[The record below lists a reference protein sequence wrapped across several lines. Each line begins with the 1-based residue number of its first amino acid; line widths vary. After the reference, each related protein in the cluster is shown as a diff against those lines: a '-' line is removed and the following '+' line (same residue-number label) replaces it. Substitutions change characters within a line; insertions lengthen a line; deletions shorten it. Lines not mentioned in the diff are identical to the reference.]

1 MVAFIAPCVGLT
13 VGRAQSRSCSPRSVR
28 PFHVPL
34 LPVAPVRAAGVG
46 LRMATKLT
54 KEKGTAERPYKI
66 AVLTGDGAGP
76 AVTDVAISVL
86 ESVGSFADIHFDFE
100 RLPYASDSDA
110 STVAPETLAACKAAD
125 AVLRGP
131 QGKTRADS
139 AHDSLRAGLGLFAQ
153 LRPVTVTEQLVGQS
167 PLRPDIVTGM
177 DLLVVR
183 EVSGG
188 ALPYTPPV
196 GDDGSDDSASSVMS
210 YDTATVERIGQVAL
224 SAAALRSGRVTN
236 VDKADAMKVSA
247 FWRRKLHDYFAK
259 AAKNRPE
266 ILLDDLY
273 VDDFCR
279 EVVLRPRAFDVV
291 VTSNLFGDLLCE
303 TAAALSGPQ
312 RLSPSAWFGDG
323 VAVFGPADVYNLSAY
338 PESTMGKTIRNSSLV
353 ANPVSTI
360 RAVAMML
367 RYALS
372 EPAAANLIQQAL
384 ARTMDA
390 VRTLDAPAYVGMQEM
405 LAGNAPLVDAAGFGD
420 AMLSS
425 LDVMYAL
432 EVVCAPEECGE

>member
-196 GDDGSDDSASSVMS
+196 GDDWSDDSASSVMS

-266 ILLDDLY
+266 ILLDDL
-273 VDDFCR
+273 VRLVGLLFCWMSGR
-279 EVVLRPRAFDVV
+279 GARSLQGWPWCEPEAAFVMV
-291 VTSNLFGDLLCE
+291 
-303 TAAALSGPQ
+303 Q
-312 RLSPSAWFGDG
+312 RRR
-323 VAVFGPADVYNLSAY
+323 VAVRFRL
-338 PESTMGKTIRNSSLV
+338 SSLV
-353 ANPVSTI
+353 
-360 RAVAMML
+360 
-367 RYALS
+367 RY
-372 EPAAANLIQQAL
+372 
-384 ARTMDA
+384 
-390 VRTLDAPAYVGMQEM
+390 
-405 LAGNAPLVDAAGFGD
+405 
-420 AMLSS
+420 
-425 LDVMYAL
+425 
-432 EVVCAPEECGE
+432 

>member
-1 MVAFIAPCVGLT
+1 MTMAAFIAPWVGLT
-13 VGRAQSRSCSPRSVR
+13 VGRTQSRSCSRRSAR

-54 KEKGTAERPYKI
+54 KEKGTSERPYKV

-100 RLPYASDSDA
+100 RLPYASENDP

-196 GDDGSDDSASSVMS
+196 DDDGSDNRASSVMS
-210 YDTATVERIGQVAL
+210 YDTAAVERIGQVAL

-266 ILLDDLY
+266 ISLDDL
-273 VDDFCR
+273 V
-279 EVVLRPRAFDVV
+279 
-291 VTSNLFGDLLCE
+291 
-303 TAAALSGPQ
+303 
-312 RLSPSAWFGDG
+312 RLGGSA
-323 VAVFGPADVYNLSAY
+323 
-338 PESTMGKTIRNSSLV
+338 E
-353 ANPVSTI
+353 
-360 RAVAMML
+360 
-367 RYALS
+367 
-372 EPAAANLIQQAL
+372 
-384 ARTMDA
+384 
-390 VRTLDAPAYVGMQEM
+390 
-405 LAGNAPLVDAAGFGD
+405 
-420 AMLSS
+420 
-425 LDVMYAL
+425 
-432 EVVCAPEECGE
+432 

>member
-1 MVAFIAPCVGLT
+1 
-13 VGRAQSRSCSPRSVR
+13 
-28 PFHVPL
+28 
-34 LPVAPVRAAGVG
+34 
-46 LRMATKLT
+46 MATSLA
-54 KEKGTAERPYKI
+54 KEKGTPERPYKVVI
-66 AVLTGDGAGP
+66 LTGDGAGP
-76 AVTDVAISVL
+76 AVTDVAVSVL

-100 RLPYASDSDA
+100 RLPYGTPDDN
-110 STVAPETLAACKAAD
+110 TVVAADTIAACERAD

-139 AHDSLRAGLGLFAQ
+139 AHESLRVGLGLFAQ
-153 LRPVTVTEQLVGQS
+153 LRPVTVNEQLVAQS
-167 PLRPDIVTGM
+167 PLRPDIVTGT

-188 ALPYTPPV
+188 ALPYTIGAE
-196 GDDGSDDSASSVMS
+196 GDDDESASSVMS
-210 YDTATVERIGQVAL
+210 YDTAAVERIAKVAL
-224 SAAALRSGRVTN
+224 SAAGLRSGRVVN
-236 VDKADAMKVSA
+236 VDKADVMNVSA
-247 FWRRKLHDYFAK
+247 FWRRKLHAYFAK

-266 ILLDDLY
+266 ISLDNMF

-303 TAAALSGPQ
+303 TVAALSGPQ
-312 RLSPSAWFGDG
+312 RLSPSAWFGDN

-338 PESTMGKTIRNSSLV
+338 PESTMGKTVRNSSPV

-360 RAVAMML
+360 RASAMML
-367 RYALS
+367 RYALA

-390 VRTLDAPAYVGMQEM
+390 ASTLDAPAYAGMQEM

-425 LDVMYAL
+425 LDFMKQY
-432 EVVCAPEECGE
+432 EFVCAPEECGE